1 MQGLSFSDVM
11 FVTKQHMANAVAS
24 VSKQLEQVSDALA
37 VCFIQGFLLIK
48 KKKVKFEICNHMSLF
63 FRQQKDTLPRDL
75 KTWMERLMNSMKFPK
90 L

>member
-37 VCFIQGFLLIK
+37 VCFIQDSFLTK
-48 KKKVKFEICNHMSLF
+48 TKKKVKLEICNHMSLF
-63 FRQQKDTLPRDL
+63 LRQQKDTLPRDS
-75 KTWMERLMNSMKFPK
+75 KT
-90 L
+90 

>member
-48 KKKVKFEICNHMSLF
+48 KKKVKFEICIICLSFSGN
-63 FRQQKDTLPRDL
+63 K
-75 KTWMERLMNSMKFPK
+75 KTPYPET
-90 L
+90 

>member
-37 VCFIQGFLLIK
+37 VCFIQDSSLTK
-48 KKKVKFEICNHMSLF
+48 KKKSDI
-63 FRQQKDTLPRDL
+63 
-75 KTWMERLMNSMKFPK
+75 
-90 L
+90 